1 MLPDLAVRIDEW
13 ANLNG
18 KDSHSEAMRHLLE
31 IGLIAPTL
39 QSAHAPVA
47 PVPRSRAAIN
57 HLDHAVERSGAMQ
70 GSGRASNEDESD
82 IHDGAIPKTAQTWG
96 GVDGALPR
104 LCCRNL
110 NG

>member
-1 MLPDLAVRIDEW
+1 MPGDLAMRIDEW
-13 ANLNG
+13 AKLNG

-47 PVPRSRAAIN
+47 PVPRSKAAIN
-57 HLDHAVERSGAMQ
+57 HLDHTVERSGAMQ
-70 GSGRASNEDESD
+70 GSGKGSNEDESD
-82 IHDGAIPKTAQTWG
+82 IHGVSDSEDGANVG

-104 LCCRNL
+104 LCCRN
-110 NG
+110 